1 MLPEQQ
7 PKNNNVI
14 LGNKGAA
21 LRSFFF
27 QWEWMLLVIF
37 IGINIMNISISSN
50 YLNLDNIMSVM
61 IIFLD
66 KAIMVYGIMMVLLLG
81 EIDIS
86 IASILTLSATCAGVA
101 FDAGFPL
108 IVAVFIA
115 LVVGAACGAFNGFLL
130 VKFPE
135 LNSTIV
141 TLGNMILFRGIAYML
156 LEDDSLK
163 GYAKELSFFAWNR
176 VMGIPISLII
186 FLIETLVFVYVI
198 HQSRFG
204 RKLYAMGTNITASYF
219 SGVKTNSIK
228 FWVYVISGLL
238 AALAGLFL
246 VGKLGSVR
254 ANIARGYEMEVIAMA
269 VLGGVSTAG
278 GKGRVIGVVLGVF
291 TIGLLRYG
299 LGLVNISSQV
309 LMIIIGVLLIVSVA
323 IPNVK
328 DVITDSKE
336 KRRIKRSAKG

>member
-1 MLPEQQ
+1 
-7 PKNNNVI
+7 
-14 LGNKGAA
+14 
-21 LRSFFF
+21 
-27 QWEWMLLVIF
+27 
-37 IGINIMNISISSN
+37 
-50 YLNLDNIMSVM
+50 
-61 IIFLD
+61 
-66 KAIMVYGIMMVLLLG
+66 
-81 EIDIS
+81 
-86 IASILTLSATCAGVA
+86 
-101 FDAGFPL
+101 
-108 IVAVFIA
+108 
-115 LVVGAACGAFNGFLL
+115 
-130 VKFPE
+130 
-135 LNSTIV
+135 
-141 TLGNMILFRGIAYML
+141 ML